1 MFNVKWPNA
10 VSRAT
15 VVAMDKCILSVNNAY
30 LSEQNKGRAKFVDFR
45 WLFMRP
51 GLKFFD
57 PYIAPGSVHNIV
69 SEQWMWTVLKA
80 DVLDQVTGYIL
91 AAYKSFEVSY

>member
-1 MFNVKWPNA
+1 
-10 VSRAT
+10 
-15 VVAMDKCILSVNNAY
+15 
-30 LSEQNKGRAKFVDFR
+30 
-45 WLFMRP
+45 MRP

-80 DVLDQVTGYIL
+80 DVLDQVMGYIL